1 MYDKKEGERKLIIF
15 RNANIRESRIKQN
28 TEYIFYSNKK
38 IKDKK
43 NPKQYKR
50 NNRIKLVFYVKKFL
64 FLLFKN

>member
-43 NPKQYKR
+43 IQ
-50 NNRIKLVFYVKKFL
+50 I
-64 FLLFKN
+64 